1 MKNDKIK
8 NILIIVGVVV
18 FCVLFAGAMLMY
30 DKLSGD
36 FSQIAPEK
44 DGADTQVVLADDF
57 RVYDSDGNAV
67 RLSDKIG
74 KPVVVNF
81 WATWCGPC
89 RMIAPIVEEIAAEN
103 VGKIK
108 VGKVNVDEQEELAV
122 MFSISAIPTLVV
134 IKDGEVV
141 NKIVGIKP
149 KEDILK
155 LFE

>member
-1 MKNDKIK
+1 MAE
-8 NILIIVGVVV
+8 IIVTNENYIDEVINSDIP
-18 FCVLFAGAMLMY
+18 VLL
-30 DKLSGD
+30 D
-36 FSQIAPEK
+36 
-44 DGADTQVVLADDF
+44 
-57 RVYDSDGNAV
+57 
-67 RLSDKIG
+67 
-74 KPVVVNF
+74 F

-89 RMIAPIVEEIAAEN
+89 RMIAPIIEEIAAEN

-122 MFSISAIPTLVV
+122 MFSISAIPTFVV